1 MIAYIV
7 TIVKNFLVDNVTSL
21 LYTSFHKEVICLTIG
36 ERIKSIREKLG
47 ITQEEFSQRL
57 GTTRN
62 TITNYEANR
71 RMPMDA
77 TIKSICREFHVS
89 EVWLRTGEGEMFT
102 AVSRSEEIAGWIGN
116 ILTDEQADF
125 KWRFVSVLAR
135 LTEDEWELI
144 ERKARELLAGQEKEE
159 GGD

>member
-1 MIAYIV
+1 LIQ
-7 TIVKNFLVDNVTSL
+7 
-21 LYTSFHKEVICLTIG
+21 
-36 ERIKSIREKLG
+36 RIIEIRKYYGLNQEQFAEKLKLSRSFINQIEVG
-47 ITQEEFSQRL
+47 K
-57 GTTRN
+57 RN
-62 TITNYEANR
+62 VSDRTIT
-71 RMPMDA
+71 D
-77 TIKSICREFHVS
+77 ICREFHVS
-89 EVWLRTGEGEMFT
+89 ETWLRTGEGEMFT

-125 KWRFVSVLAR
+125 KRRFVSVLAR

>member
-1 MIAYIV
+1 MIQRIIEIRKYYGLNQEQFAKKLKLSRSFINQIEV
-7 TIVKNFLVDNVTSL
+7 GKRNVSD
-21 LYTSFHKEVICLTIG
+21 
-36 ERIKSIREKLG
+36 R
-47 ITQEEFSQRL
+47 
-57 GTTRN
+57 
-62 TITNYEANR
+62 TIT
-71 RMPMDA
+71 D
-77 TIKSICREFHVS
+77 ICREFHVS
-89 EVWLRTGEGEMFT
+89 ETWLRTGEGEMFT

-125 KWRFVSVLAR
+125 KRRFVSVLAR

>member
-1 MIAYIV
+1 MIQ
-7 TIVKNFLVDNVTSL
+7 
-21 LYTSFHKEVICLTIG
+21 
-36 ERIKSIREKLG
+36 RIIEIRKYYGLNQEQFAEKLKLSRSFINQIEVG
-47 ITQEEFSQRL
+47 K
-57 GTTRN
+57 RN
-62 TITNYEANR
+62 VSDRTIT
-71 RMPMDA
+71 D
-77 TIKSICREFHVS
+77 ICREVHVS
-89 EVWLRTGEGEMFT
+89 ETWLRTGEGEMFT

-125 KWRFVSVLAR
+125 KRRFVSVLAR

>member
-1 MIAYIV
+1 MIQ
-7 TIVKNFLVDNVTSL
+7 
-21 LYTSFHKEVICLTIG
+21 
-36 ERIKSIREKLG
+36 RIIEIRKYYGLNQEQFAEKLKLSRSFINQIEVG
-47 ITQEEFSQRL
+47 K
-57 GTTRN
+57 RN
-62 TITNYEANR
+62 VSDRTIT
-71 RMPMDA
+71 D
-77 TIKSICREFHVS
+77 ICREFHVS
-89 EVWLRTGEGEMFT
+89 ETWLRTGEGEMFT

-125 KWRFVSVLAR
+125 KRRFVSVLAR

>member
-1 MIAYIV
+1 
-7 TIVKNFLVDNVTSL
+7 
-21 LYTSFHKEVICLTIG
+21 
-36 ERIKSIREKLG
+36 
-47 ITQEEFSQRL
+47 
-57 GTTRN
+57 
-62 TITNYEANR
+62 
-71 RMPMDA
+71 
-77 TIKSICREFHVS
+77 
-89 EVWLRTGEGEMFT
+89 MFT

-125 KWRFVSVLAR
+125 KQRFVSVLAR